1 VPTQYTPL
9 ANSTF
14 LDYDSYRS
22 GAPSPTGTAVAGNFT
37 FNVALVLDR
46 ANDPTALLQS
56 DWASRQQQLEALNE
70 NGTLWS
76 TYGANPATYNQVL
89 SELGALGIQTVN
101 QIDPVNGYVS
111 SAESRTVWVQVDQS
125 NFATLFG
132 TPLVAGH
139 DQAGHPVIYW
149 QGNLSLPQGLAD
161 LGVKGLWFD
170 TTMFGTVLQPSAGG
184 SAAPLPQGAQ
194 GIGNSAPRGDF
205 VLNPQDIAQTYYKFP
220 LSGALWDSSSGS
232 AVKTGTIGLLE
243 PGVGDALGPN
253 TPASEFQSLL
263 DAYRRT
269 VGINAPGEVTTIALG
284 GQSSP
289 TAGER
294 SLDVGVATAIN
305 PQSPLVL
312 YAGSGRHGHANSEA
326 YTAYQA
332 SFWDMA
338 NNPEVVSSSYRFDPK
353 LAAPGSPFLFA
364 ADQLFVDA
372 ALRNITI
379 LTSGG
384 DGGSG
389 GWTGDGITN
398 VMTTRG
404 SPYDLLVG
412 GTSLSTLAA
421 AGADPTFAAILTSA
435 MAGDHATIWEL
446 VAGGLTVL
454 PASTGPGAHFAE
466 AVWNTYALSGTTFA
480 LDGYLGNLAG
490 AGGADSSHAVPSY
503 QRDFGLMPT
512 GADPAALV
520 GRGMPDVSAASG
532 GNLFYNVPQ
541 IYMNDVHPSGGTSAA
556 SPLWATLVSQFNA
569 IFHDQGLPSLGY
581 MNDLLYIAAAIAP
594 GSFNDVTLGN
604 NVSSFALGGAFSDA
618 DTGTAITPTG
628 LGYYAGPGYDLA
640 TGLGSPNGLL
650 LARAL
655 SDIAHS
661 QMWFRSIPDVVDSNG
676 HGGWTSGTDQSL
688 LFQTMSDHVTQV
700 GVDLGPDAF
709 GFFST
714 ASASFAWTSRM
725 AEQSLQADFDPALV
739 VMFDKQAQGGLAQA
753 HVSTGEALA
762 VSIDS
767 ASTRAIQATLS
778 SPFGFA
784 DFLSG
789 DGAVRVAR
797 PVTVAETADAHND
810 QTAIVRL
817 RQGGQDDLSITFYRV
832 DDLSGTINGL
842 HPGDAGYQAAA
853 QARAYQM
860 TTGGTSIGGPGYG
873 NYEQTGLSHVN
884 AGDLVAMQLTNNT
897 HGNTYSAF
905 AQANETVNGTPVG
918 HLWNYGLNTWGWED
932 TYGGGDRDF
941 NDMIVQLDFTSAAGH
956 GWIA

>member
-9 ANSTF
+9 ANSSY
-14 LDYDSYRS
+14 LDYDSYRT
-22 GAPSPTGTAVAGNFT
+22 GALSPTGTGATGNFT
-37 FNVALVLDR
+37 INVALVLDR
-46 ANDPTALLQS
+46 ANDPTALLHS
-56 DWASRQQQLEALNE
+56 NWGTRQQQLEALNDS
-70 NGTLWS
+70 GTLWS
-76 TYGANPATYNQVL
+76 TYGANQANYNQVL
-89 SELGALGIQTVN
+89 TELGQLGIPTVD
-101 QIDPVNGYVS
+101 QLDPVNGYVS
-111 SAESRTVWVQVDQS
+111 SAASRTIWVQVDHT

-132 TPLVAGH
+132 TPLVLGH
-139 DQAGHPVIYW
+139 DQAGHAVTYW
-149 QGNLSLPQGLAD
+149 QGNLSLPQGLAA

-170 TTMFGTVLQPSAGG
+170 TDMFGTVLQPSVGG
-184 SAAPLPQGAQ
+184 SLAAPSQGAQ

-205 VLNPQDIAQTYYKFP
+205 ALYPQDIVQNYYNFP
-220 LSGALWDSSSGS
+220 LSGALWDPSSGR
-232 AVKTGTIGLLE
+232 AVTTGTIGLLE
-243 PGVGDALGPN
+243 PGVGNELGPN

-263 DAYRRT
+263 NAYRQT
-269 VGINAPGEVTTIALG
+269 VGISTPGEVTTIALG
-284 GQSSP
+284 GQATPGS
-289 TAGER
+289 GER

-312 YAGSGRHGHANSEA
+312 YAGSGWHQHAHSDA

-332 SFWDMA
+332 AIWDTV
-338 NNPEVVSSSYRFDPK
+338 NNPEVVSSSYRFGTT

-372 ALRNITI
+372 ALRSITI

-398 VMTTRG
+398 VITTRG
-404 SPYDLLVG
+404 SFYDLLVG

-421 AGADPTFAAILTSA
+421 AGADPTLAAILTAA
-435 MAGDHATIWEL
+435 MAGDPATIWDL
-446 VAGGLTVL
+446 VAGGLTAL
-454 PASTGPGAHFAE
+454 PASAGPGSHFAE
-466 AVWNTYALSGTTFA
+466 AVWNTYALNGTTFA
-480 LDGYLGNLAG
+480 NNGYFGNLAG
-490 AGGADSSHAVPSY
+490 AGGVDSSRPVPSY
-503 QRDFGLMPT
+503 QADFGLSPT
-512 GADPAALV
+512 TADPAALM

-532 GNLFYNVPQ
+532 GNMFYSVPQ
-541 IYMNDVHPSGGTSAA
+541 IFMNGLHAGGGTSAA
-556 SPLWATLVSQFNA
+556 APLWAALVSQFNA
-569 IFHDQGLPSLGY
+569 IFHDQGLPRLGY

-594 GSFNDVTLGN
+594 ASFNDVTLGN

-628 LGYYAGPGYDLA
+628 FGYRAGPGYDLA

-655 SDIAHS
+655 TDIAHS
-661 QMWFRSIPDVVDSNG
+661 QIWFSSIADVIDSNG
-676 HGGWTSGTDQSL
+676 HGGWTSGADQSL
-688 LFQTMSDHVTQV
+688 LFQTMSDAVTHV
-700 GVDLGPDAF
+700 GVHLGPDAF
-709 GFFST
+709 GFFSK
-714 ASASFAWTSRM
+714 AGASFAWTSRM

-739 VMFDKQAQGGLAQA
+739 VLFDKQAQGSVAEA
-753 HVSTGEALA
+753 HLQPGEALA
-762 VSIDS
+762 VSIN
-767 ASTRAIQATLS
+767 ASPAQAIQAGLS
-778 SPFGFA
+778 SSFGFA

-797 PVTVAETADAHND
+797 PVAVAETADGHND

-842 HPGDAGYQAAA
+842 HPDDAGYLAAR
-853 QARAYQM
+853 QSRAYQM
-860 TTGGTSIGGPGYG
+860 TSGGSSITGPGYG
-873 NYEQTGLSHVN
+873 HYEQTALSHVN

-897 HGNTYSAF
+897 HGNSYSAF
-905 AQANETVNGTPVG
+905 AQANETLNGQHVG

-932 TYGGGDRDF
+932 TLGGGDHDY